1 MVREPSSS
9 RQCPVSHIRVF
20 ALSVVAISA
29 KEAHTPHIG
38 RRENAPFGKLMQTLE
53 IDRALAQAIVDT
65 IREPL
70 LVLDADLRVVAASRS
85 YYLKFHAEP
94 QFTQGMALS
103 ALGEGQWD
111 LPALRAQ
118 LERVAPDKS
127 VVENYEVD
135 LDFPQLGCRTLRL
148 NARKVFY
155 EGNGGGNILLAIEDI
170 TERRLVERERD
181 ELLRQK
187 DLLLEEMQHRVA
199 NSLAIIASILLMK
212 ARTVTSAETRAH
224 LEDAHKRVM
233 SVATVQ
239 KHLHPSETGAT
250 IELSAY
256 LSQLCGSLSG
266 SMINDEF
273 CSIQTRVSEGA
284 VTSSAAVSL
293 GLIVTELV
301 INALKHAFHEDQ
313 TGCVVLIA
321 YEVNDT
327 DWKLTV
333 SDNGAGA
340 NRDDAWPPLKVGL
353 GSSIVSAL
361 AASLDAQVK
370 TQSGPTG
377 TIVCVTHSTF
387 KSLPKAA

>member
-1 MVREPSSS
+1 
-9 RQCPVSHIRVF
+9 
-20 ALSVVAISA
+20 
-29 KEAHTPHIG
+29 
-38 RRENAPFGKLMQTLE
+38 MQTLE

-70 LVLDADLRVVAASRS
+70 LVLDPDLRVVAASRS
-85 YYLKFHAEP
+85 FYLKFHAEP
-94 QFTQGMALS
+94 QFTQGLLLG

-118 LERVAPDKS
+118 LERIAPDKS
-127 VVENYEVD
+127 VLEDYEVE
-135 LDFPQLGCRTLRL
+135 LDFPHLGRRTLLL

-155 EGNGGGNILLAIEDI
+155 EGNHSGNILLAIEDV

-181 ELLRQK
+181 DLLRQK

-199 NSLAIIASILLMK
+199 NSLAIIASILLLK

-239 KHLHPSETGAT
+239 KHLHPSEAGAT
-250 IELSAY
+250 IELSSY
-256 LSQLCGSLSG
+256 LTQLCGTLSG

-273 CSIQTRVSEGA
+273 CSIDTRVSAGG

-301 INALKHAFHEDQ
+301 INALKHAFLESKP
-313 TGCVVLIA
+313 GCVVTVA
-321 YEVNDT
+321 YEVNGT

-333 SDNGAGA
+333 SDNGGGA
-340 NRDDAWPPLKVGL
+340 NHDDAWPPAKVGL
-353 GSSIVSAL
+353 GTSIVTAL
-361 AASLDAQVK
+361 AASLNARVE
-370 TQSGPTG
+370 TQSGSAG
-377 TIVCVTHSTF
+377 TVVSVTHSTF

>member
-1 MVREPSSS
+1 
-9 RQCPVSHIRVF
+9 
-20 ALSVVAISA
+20 
-29 KEAHTPHIG
+29 
-38 RRENAPFGKLMQTLE
+38 MQTLE

-70 LVLDADLRVVAASRS
+70 LVLDPDLRVVAASRS
-85 YYLKFHAEP
+85 FYLKFHAEP
-94 QFTQGMALS
+94 QFTQGYLLA

-111 LPALRAQ
+111 LPPLRA
-118 LERVAPDKS
+118 LLRRIAPDKS
-127 VVENYEVD
+127 VLEDYEVE
-135 LDFPQLGCRTLRL
+135 LEFPRLGRRTLLL

-155 EGNGGGNILLAIEDI
+155 EGNHSGNILLAIEDV

-212 ARTVTSAETRAH
+212 ARTVTSPETRAH

-239 KHLHPSETGAT
+239 KHLHPAEAGAS
-250 IELSAY
+250 IELSSY
-256 LSQLCGSLSG
+256 LSELCKSLSG
-266 SMINDEF
+266 SMINDEL
-273 CSIQTRVSEGA
+273 CSIHTHVGEGA

-301 INALKHAFHEDQ
+301 INALKHAFPESKP
-313 TGCVVLIA
+313 GCVVGVA
-321 YEVNDT
+321 YEMNGT

-333 SDNGAGA
+333 SDNGSGA
-340 NRDDAWPPLKVGL
+340 NNDDAWPRAKVGL
-353 GSSIVSAL
+353 GTSLVTAL
-361 AASLDAQVK
+361 AASLDARVE
-370 TQSGPTG
+370 TESGPAG
-377 TIVCVTHSTF
+377 TVVTVTHSTF
-387 KSLPKAA
+387 KSLPRAA